1 MRPRPTV
8 PANPAESTTEPRCGD
23 VSMAI
28 GPSCCIAGHASRM
41 CGVMASVLTCVA
53 AISRR
58 LQGPRPPPP
67 PEPGCPGGSL
77 EGCTA
82 LFPLSPPSAYRDCLE
97 ACLARCSNGPSPN
110 PTPPP
115 PPPPNPSPNPP
126 PTPPGPGPAPGPC
139 PSGSLVRNH
148 PLLFILILFFPSSS
162 YFRCVASVREE
173 HPSTKG
179 KRRRAPTARSSCGRP
194 QQYPSH
200 ARTRSCPDTPPKK
213 QQKNHP
219 HHDARH
225 RRHRA

>member
-1 MRPRPTV
+1 MWCNGLSV
-8 PANPAESTTEPRCGD
+8 DLRCRD
-23 VSMAI
+23 FTS
-28 GPSCCIAGHASRM
+28 AS
-41 CGVMASVLTCVA
+41 
-53 AISRR
+53 
-58 LQGPRPPPP
+58 GPRPPPP

-179 KRRRAPTARSSCGRP
+179 KRRRAPTARSCGRP

-200 ARTRSCPDTPPKK
+200 ARTRSCPDTPP
-213 QQKNHP
+213 QKNNKKTTHTMTLVIVGIVP
-219 HHDARH
+219 EGLSGRD
-225 RRHRA
+225 RRVGRWILRVRGRREQFLLALR